1 MFSHREAYPFSHYY
15 DYEPF
20 IRAVEKF
27 PQLYNRKH
35 PLYWK
40 IRGYP
45 EKRSTWEDVGRMCNF
60 RPINAS
66 DIQTVWETLRQSYT
80 SYRLRKRENE
90 ALGKAP
96 PTWKYAEAM
105 SFLEPYLLH
114 KRRKNPEVQNANAT
128 EGQKIL
134 SEKPGTSA
142 DLRSNPGTCDKSNK
156 PASNIYHVS
165 SPCPC
170 DKHRLCNHGGL
181 PTPSDSSVTISSVD
195 ADDTDESVSLSSFC
209 MADADSVKGQMLE
222 LPQTQN
228 EPPHTQDEPPP
239 TQDGPPPARRVKL
252 EPSEDQ
258 TMSHGS
264 PPTQSMTS
272 ESFATE
278 QASQMSPVEYRPRVS
293 PLEEVT
299 LNSHNVQQL
308 GQESTLTQRVSQK
321 PSLAQPLSQETP
333 FIQRVSH
340 EPSLTQSSSQGSPLI
355 QRVSHEPSLT
365 QSLSQGSSLIQRASH
380 ESSMTQ
386 PSNQKS
392 PRIQLA
398 QPLIRESPKIQR
410 ASRESLP
417 VQQVTLESSWS
428 EQVNSQSP
436 SEERM
441 RRGST
446 SFEGVMSS
454 TAQQVSHES
463 PQIGNTSFSR
473 RKVSLEPSSRE
484 GLRSESSPDAL
495 ALFFVAT
502 EATVRRLNPVLQ
514 IQAKAKI
521 SALMAELE
529 MQSLFPDA

>member
-1 MFSHREAYPFSHYY
+1 
-15 DYEPF
+15 
-20 IRAVEKF
+20 
-27 PQLYNRKH
+27 
-35 PLYWK
+35 
-40 IRGYP
+40 
-45 EKRSTWEDVGRMCNF
+45 
-60 RPINAS
+60 
-66 DIQTVWETLRQSYT
+66 
-80 SYRLRKRENE
+80 
-90 ALGKAP
+90 
-96 PTWKYAEAM
+96 
-105 SFLEPYLLH
+105 
-114 KRRKNPEVQNANAT
+114 
-128 EGQKIL
+128 
-134 SEKPGTSA
+134 
-142 DLRSNPGTCDKSNK
+142 
-156 PASNIYHVS
+156 
-165 SPCPC
+165 
-170 DKHRLCNHGGL
+170 
-181 PTPSDSSVTISSVD
+181 
-195 ADDTDESVSLSSFC
+195 

-228 EPPHTQDEPPP
+228 EPPHTQDELPP

-272 ESFATE
+272 ESFATK
-278 QASQMSPVEYRPRVS
+278 QASEMSHVEYRPRVS

-299 LNSHNVQQL
+299 LNSHDVQQL
-308 GQESTLTQRVSQK
+308 GHGSTLTQRASHE

-333 FIQRVSH
+333 LIQRVSHEPSLTRSSSQRSPLFQRVSH
-340 EPSLTQSSSQGSPLI
+340 EPSLTQSSSQRSSQT
-355 QRVSHEPSLT
+355 QRV
-365 QSLSQGSSLIQRASH
+365 IH
-380 ESSMTQ
+380 ESSLTTQ
-386 PSNQKS
+386 PLNQEL

-398 QPLIRESPKIQR
+398 QPLIRESPKIQG

-436 SEERM
+436 SEKRK
-441 RRGST
+441 RRETT

-463 PQIGNTSFSR
+463 PQIGNTSLSR
-473 RKVSLEPSSRE
+473 RKVSWEPSPRE

-521 SALMAELE
+521 SALMTELE